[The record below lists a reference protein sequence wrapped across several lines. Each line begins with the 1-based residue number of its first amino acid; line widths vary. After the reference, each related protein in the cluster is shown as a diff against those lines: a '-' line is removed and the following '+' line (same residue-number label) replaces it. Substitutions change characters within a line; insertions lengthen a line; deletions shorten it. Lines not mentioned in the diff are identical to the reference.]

1 MIKTEVLSVRN
12 PRWTSE
18 DHSAIDCLVRTNTLV
33 GEVPF
38 TASMHDPELHG
49 RETYARCLAGEFG
62 EIAPMEPRNAP
73 VLLAHVAHP
82 PEYQRL
88 ERFLLE
94 ANKENNRKSFRSV
107 AIVWASL
114 LDNLLNELLEGDAIR
129 VAATGQ
135 LVGKPPRK
143 FGSRI
148 KKALERGLIDQ
159 EDADKCDYIR
169 CIRNAAA
176 HDWELSLESEDIL
189 PSLRRLHEADHARVL
204 VFHEDLEFL
213 IQQVYVASCSM
224 LVMRFVGRLP

>member
-38 TASMHDPELHG
+38 TASMHDSELHG
-49 RETYARCLAGEFG
+49 RETYARCVAGEFG

-73 VLLAHVAHP
+73 VLLAHVAP
-82 PEYQRL
+82 PSEYQRL
-88 ERFLLE
+88 EIFLLE
-94 ANKENNRKSFRSV
+94 ANRENNRKSFRSV

-114 LDNLLNELLEGDAIR
+114 LDNLLNELLEADAIR

-135 LVGKPPRK
+135 LIGKPPRK
-143 FGSRI
+143 FSSRI
-148 KKALERGLIDQ
+148 KKALNCGLIDQ

-176 HDWELSLESEDIL
+176 HDWELSLESEDVL
-189 PSLRRLHEADHARVL
+189 PNLRRLHEADHARIL
-204 VFHEDLEFL
+204 VFHEDLDFL

-224 LVMRFVGRLP
+224 LVMRFVERLP